1 MIAFYTHDLFI
12 RHLEGYGHI
21 ERPDR
26 LAAILE
32 RVQTG
37 SLAGRLTMVEP
48 GPADRES
55 ICLVHDPKYVD
66 DILSLT
72 VKDVVVLD
80 WGDTAATPA
89 SPKAA
94 LYAAGACVQA
104 ARAVMKGEY
113 RSAFCAVRP
122 PGHHAERDRAMG
134 FCIFNNIAI
143 AAADLLATQG
153 VQRVAIVDWDV
164 HHGNG
169 TEKTF
174 LEENR
179 VLFISVHQFPHYPG
193 SGDAAVTGRGKGDG
207 YTLNIPLG
215 AGAGDADFRAAFEHK
230 VIPALNA
237 FQPEII
243 LISAGFDAH
252 ADDPLSETCAS
263 SGLFGELTRKVKACA
278 ETHCSGR
285 IVSVL
290 EGGYD
295 LAALADS
302 VEYHLL
308 ALAD

>member
-1 MIAFYTHDLFI
+1 MIGFYCHDLFI
-12 RHLEGYGHI
+12 QHLEGYGHI

-26 LAAILE
+26 LRAILD
-32 RVQTG
+32 RVQAG
-37 SLAGRLTMVEP
+37 ALAELVTMVEP
-48 GPADRES
+48 GPADRDM
-55 ICLVHDPKYVD
+55 ICMIHDPSYVD
-66 DILSLT
+66 GILSLAIT
-72 VKDVVVLD
+72 DAVVLD
-80 WGDTAATPA
+80 WGDTVATRET
-89 SPKAA
+89 PKAA

-104 ARAVMKGEY
+104 ARAVLKGEF

-153 VQRVAIVDWDV
+153 LKRVAIVDWDV

-174 LEENR
+174 LEDDR
-179 VLFISVHQFPHYPG
+179 VLFVSVHQFPNFPG
-193 SGDAAVTGRGKGDG
+193 TGDSSVTGRGKGDG

-215 AGAGDADFRAAFEHK
+215 AGAGDSDFRAAFDHM

-252 ADDPLSETCAS
+252 ADDPLSETKAS
-263 SGLFGELTRKVKACA
+263 SALFGELTRKVRQCA
-278 ETHCSGR
+278 DTHCSGQ

-302 VEYHLL
+302 VEFHLREL
-308 ALAD
+308 AK